1 MVSSSSAYDLIKR
14 TPTSVC
20 IRENHKPILE
30 LCIRSQGRIQVF
42 NEKKITWNK
51 IGVHS
56 SCVSQFI

>member
-14 TPTSVC
+14 TRTSVC

-42 NEKKITWNK
+42 NEKKIT
-51 IGVHS
+51 
-56 SCVSQFI
+56 